1 MAPHFTQGHKEPMA
15 TFTPAA
21 PPPCVSVVR
30 RHHVL
35 VRVSHWLIIPLL
47 LGLIVSGISIYW
59 ASPIYR
65 HNPDPQ
71 TGSADYFADAGI
83 WICAHL
89 PEGHDCASRRDW
101 IYNHTSLGPSMLAPA
116 LRLHWC
122 CAYLFMLNGL
132 MYLAGLLLSGEW
144 RALLPRVSDAV
155 GAAKMAAYYA
165 GTAFA
170 ILQRQPRKAPRQSTK
185 YNPLQRLAYFSVSIA
200 CLLAVLTGW
209 AIHKPI
215 QVSWLAAIF
224 GGFDS
229 ARVWHFWLMWI
240 FVLFVI
246 PHVILVFADGWDTL
260 RGMLTGWSRRVESA
274 GRANE
279 T

>member
-1 MAPHFTQGHKEPMA
+1 MPHSTQLRQERTA
-15 TFTPAA
+15 TCTPA
-21 PPPCVSVVR
+21 SSSRVR
-30 RHHVL
+30 VARKHHLL
-35 VRVSHWLIIPLL
+35 VRISHWLNIPLL

-59 ASPIYR
+59 ASPVYR

-71 TGSADYFADAGI
+71 TGSSDYLADAGI

-89 PEGHDCASRRDW
+89 PGGHDCASRPDW
-101 IYNHTSLGPSMLAPA
+101 IYNHISLGPSMLAPA

-132 MYLAGLLLSGEW
+132 AYLAGILWGGEW
-144 RALLPRVSDAV
+144 RALLPRLSDAH
-155 GAAKMAAYYA
+155 GALKMAAYYA
-165 GTAFA
+165 GTPLA
-170 ILQRQPRKAPRQSTK
+170 ILRREPRKPPRQTTK
-185 YNPLQRLAYFSVSIA
+185 YNPLQRLAYFSIPAAGVLS
-200 CLLAVLTGW
+200 VLTGW

-215 QVSWLAAIF
+215 QLSWLATIF

-229 ARVWHFWLMWI
+229 ARVWHFWLMWV

-260 RGMLTGWSRRVESA
+260 RSMITGWSRRVES
-274 GRANE
+274 GGQANE
-279 T
+279 S